1 MEQTFYRRINLGEPL
16 SRVLLPLVLG
26 ITRRTLL
33 RGGAMSCERRLGGIL
48 THYYH
53 IPARLGAHP
62 HLPVVLIHGIA
73 DSALTWAF
81 VTKGMARIG
90 PVYAVDLPGFG
101 QSGYPPGRRYASIR
115 EHVGVIQELIREV
128 IGGPALLVG
137 NSMGGWIAGRLAE
150 LSPELTCGIV
160 LLDPGG
166 AQLNGRASWQKFV
179 DTVAVPDLP
188 TVRRVYRQMFGRVP
202 LALYLGQHSFQQIF
216 TRDAVRHFIAAAS
229 EEDFFRP
236 QDLAR
241 ISVPIGQI
249 WGARDHF
256 LPTGSFEFFRE
267 HLPNSK
273 LLVLPGC
280 GHLPQRERPRQ
291 VVRFTREFAESL
303 ATRH

>member
-137 NSMGGWIAGRLAE
+137 NSMGGWIAGRT
-150 LSPELTCGIV
+150 LTRTN
-160 LLDPGG
+160 LRHRTTRSRRRSTQWTRL
-166 AQLNGRASWQKFV
+166 
-179 DTVAVPDLP
+179 VAKV
-188 TVRRVYRQMFGRVP
+188 
-202 LALYLGQHSFQQIF
+202 
-216 TRDAVRHFIAAAS
+216 
-229 EEDFFRP
+229 
-236 QDLAR
+236 
-241 ISVPIGQI
+241 
-249 WGARDHF
+249 
-256 LPTGSFEFFRE
+256 
-267 HLPNSK
+267 
-273 LLVLPGC
+273 C
-280 GHLPQRERPRQ
+280 
-291 VVRFTREFAESL
+291 
-303 ATRH
+303 